1 MSGRVVVAGV
11 GRSGAATLIDAL
23 AVVDPGLRV
32 ERHLGDVASHA
43 AVGLLVIDPSS
54 VVGESERAQLDEL
67 RSSVGVAAVVC
78 TKVDAFWDWPTI
90 AKASRRVLDPAE
102 ALPVFAVSGAAAVAG
117 AADESGVD
125 ELARWIREH
134 IDNVPT
140 RVGARALAAQAPAA
154 RATIAH
160 DLDRHPSAATTPVT
174 VETLT
179 AARARL
185 VRSRDRGRADRLG
198 ALRGGLNRV
207 RSDTVAELDAGIRD
221 IGARSRDAIGGL
233 RRADV
238 DRHATW
244 LASAVTELRDRLD
257 AAMRDDLDRIRS
269 VTLLGVEPVSPG
281 PAPVP
286 ERPPITLRPHTER
299 RRGAE
304 DALVVLL
311 GASAGIGIGRLV
323 VTPLAGVHTLQWIS
337 MPLALIVGVAMAALV
352 VRLRRVGALR
362 AQMRSWSAEAL
373 AESRASIEHDVV
385 GAVTAAEPV
394 IAGQVMRH
402 HERRTRMIADEV
414 ARIDADI
421 RLLRAGRR
429 DGTPITRA
437 ASNTS
442 GPV

>member
-1 MSGRVVVAGV
+1 MIGRVVVAGV

-32 ERHLGDVASHA
+32 ERWSEGVAAQAS
-43 AVGLLVIDPSS
+43 VGLLVIDPSS
-54 VVGESERAQLDEL
+54 VAGESERALLDEL
-67 RSSVGVAAVVC
+67 RASVGAAAIVC

-134 IDNVPT
+134 LEDVPR
-140 RVGARALAAQAPAA
+140 RVDARAPVA
-154 RATIAH
+154 RAPVGDAS
-160 DLDRHPSAATTPVT
+160 DRRPLSATTPVT
-174 VETLT
+174 VAALT
-179 AARARL
+179 ATRARL

-198 ALRGGLNRV
+198 ALRGGLNRL
-207 RSDTVAELDAGIRD
+207 RSEAVAELDAGIRD

-257 AAMRDDLDRIRS
+257 ARVHDDLDRIRS
-269 VTLLGVEPVSPG
+269 VTLLGVEAMSTG
-281 PAPVP
+281 PASVP
-286 ERPPITLRPHTER
+286 KRPPIALRPHTER
-299 RRGAE
+299 RRAAE
-304 DALVVLL
+304 DALVVVL

-402 HERRTRMIADEV
+402 HERRSRMIADEV
-414 ARIDADI
+414 ARVDADI
-421 RLLRAGRR
+421 RAHRAGGR
-429 DGTPITRA
+429 DGTPIARA

-442 GPV
+442 GPA

>member
-1 MSGRVVVAGV
+1 MVVAGV

-32 ERHLGDVASHA
+32 ERYRGDLAAHA
-43 AVGLLVIDPSS
+43 VVGLLVIDPSS
-54 VVGESERAQLDEL
+54 VAGDSDRALLDEL

-78 TKVDAFWDWPTI
+78 TKVDAFWDWPTN
-90 AKASRRVLDPAE
+90 AKASRRVLDPTE

-134 IDNVPT
+134 TDDDPT
-140 RVGARALAAQAPAA
+140 RISARTAAA
-154 RATIAH
+154 RSAVAQEI
-160 DLDRHPSAATTPVT
+160 DRRPSTATPVT
-174 VETLT
+174 AEVLVAT
-179 AARARL
+179 RARL

-207 RSDTVAELDAGIRD
+207 RSGAVADLDAGIRD
-221 IGARSRDAIGGL
+221 IGARSRDAVGGL

-238 DRHATW
+238 DRHAIW

-257 AAMRDDLDRIRS
+257 AGVRDDLDRIRS
-269 VTLLGVEPVSPG
+269 VALLGVEPVSPD

-286 ERPPITLRPHTER
+286 ERAPVTLRPHTER
-299 RRGAE
+299 RRTAE

-311 GASAGIGIGRLV
+311 GASAGIGLGRLV

-337 MPLALIVGVAMAALV
+337 MPLALIVGVGVAALV
-352 VRLRRVGALR
+352 VRLRRIGALR
-362 AQMRSWSAEAL
+362 AQMRSWSADAL
-373 AESRASIEHDVV
+373 AEARASIEHDVV

-394 IAGQVMRH
+394 VAGQVMRH
-402 HERRTRMIADEV
+402 YERRARMIADDV
-414 ARIDADI
+414 ARIDTEIRARRAD
-421 RLLRAGRR
+421 AR
-429 DGTPITRA
+429 DGTPIARA